1 MLHHLS
7 NLSPDIPTPMS
18 DDAPLQ
24 HPPEFKR
31 LCSDAEERFRALA
44 AAEPMERG
52 RMVPELRA
60 LLQRIDDW
68 IEESDITNPAFAR
81 EQGLLIDASSALQ
94 SIDMDRGGPHVQRY
108 VERAIAD
115 IQRVAG

>member
-1 MLHHLS
+1 
-7 NLSPDIPTPMS
+7 MS
-18 DDAPLQ
+18 DDAPVR
-24 HPPEFKR
+24 HPAEFRR
-31 LCSDAEERFRALA
+31 LCAEAVERFRALESA
-44 AAEPMERG
+44 AAGERG
-52 RMVPELRA
+52 RMIPELRA

-68 IEESDITNPAFAR
+68 IEERDITEPGFAR

-94 SIDMDRGGPHVQRY
+94 SIDMDRGGPHVHRF